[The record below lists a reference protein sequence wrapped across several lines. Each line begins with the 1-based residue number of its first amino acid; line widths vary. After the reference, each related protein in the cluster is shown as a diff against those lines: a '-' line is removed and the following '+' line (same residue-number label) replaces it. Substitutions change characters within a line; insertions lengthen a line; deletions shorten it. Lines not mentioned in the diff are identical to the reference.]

1 MAKTQHTHS
10 DCIAEQSMLNGLQMN
25 LKKAIEYAGGKVE
38 KSDCLWEY
46 PEIIR
51 NSLTSINNIG
61 EHTVQDSDTVE
72 FTVEDKKISAHVS
85 YITDEQIESIQ

>member
-1 MAKTQHTHS
+1 
-10 DCIAEQSMLNGLQMN
+10 MLNGLQMN
-25 LKKAIEYAGGKVE
+25 LKNAIEYVGGKVE

-61 EHTVQDSDTVE
+61 GNTVQDSDTVE
-72 FTVEDKKISAHVS
+72 FTVKDNKISAHVS

>member
-1 MAKTQHTHS
+1 
-10 DCIAEQSMLNGLQMN
+10 MLNGLQMS
-25 LKKAIEYAGGKVE
+25 LKNAIEYVGGKVE

-46 PEIIR
+46 PEIIK

-61 EHTVQDSDTVE
+61 GNTVQDSDTVE
-72 FTVEDKKISAHVS
+72 FTVEDNKISAHVS